1 MYIYVNFFAL
11 FLYIIYIVKMYVN
24 KKDFKNK
31 KIYIQNIIQN
41 EKLSFILSLLKWRK
55 YFLILTSGFESLIRL
70 T

>member
-31 KIYIQNIIQN
+31 KKMYNT
-41 EKLSFILSLLKWRK
+41 EEWKTFLYTFSSKWK
-55 YFLILTSGFESLIRL
+55 VFLILTSGFESLIRL